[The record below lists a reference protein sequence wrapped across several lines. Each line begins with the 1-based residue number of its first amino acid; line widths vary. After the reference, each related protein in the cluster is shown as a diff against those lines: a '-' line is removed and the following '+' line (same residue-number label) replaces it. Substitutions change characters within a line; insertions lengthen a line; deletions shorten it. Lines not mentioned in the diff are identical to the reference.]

1 MKIISLVYKFILMPI
16 SRAYARYILG
26 DKPADKIMGFLSSL
40 YFWEVHRYWPDF
52 KKPRSF
58 SEKIWNRMLYNR
70 DPIWTMVSD
79 KLRVR
84 EYVVSKAC
92 SEYLIPVLWSGDNP
106 NEIPFS
112 KLPSSFVIKANHG
125 CKYNII
131 VKDKTQLDVEE
142 TKLQLIKWMGTNY
155 CHSSLA
161 GAEWAYKDI
170 VPIILVESFLDFNG
184 NPPLDYKFF
193 CYSGRVEFIQVS
205 FDRFGDASERLLDKD
220 FSAID
225 LWNGLKL
232 FQGKVDRPE
241 NYEEMVQ
248 VAETLARDF
257 EFIRVDL
264 YNVNGRIFVG
274 ELTCYPAGGIA
285 RFIPQKYDF
294 IFGDKWNWKGCIV

>member
-1 MKIISLVYKFILMPI
+1 MPL
-16 SRAYARYILG
+16 SRSYARYILG

-40 YFWEVHRYWPDF
+40 YFWKVHGYWPDF
-52 KKPRSF
+52 KNPRSF
-58 SEKIWNRMLYNR
+58 SEKIWNRMLFNR

-79 KLRVR
+79 KMRVR
-84 EYVVSKAC
+84 EYVVSKVC

-112 KLPSSFVIKANHG
+112 KLPLSFVIKANHG

-131 VKDKTQLDVEE
+131 VKDKTQLDVAG
-142 TKLQLIKWMGTNY
+142 TKFKLKKWLETNY
-155 CHSSLA
+155 CQSSLV
-161 GAEWAYKDI
+161 GAEWAYKNIDP
-170 VPIILVESFLDFNG
+170 VLMVEAFLDCNG
-184 NPPLDYKFF
+184 TPPLDYKFF
-193 CYSGRVEFIQVS
+193 CYSGRAEFLQVS
-205 FDRFGDASERLLDKD
+205 FDRFGDASERFLDKD
-220 FSAID
+220 FCAID

-232 FQGKVDRPE
+232 FQGKIDRPD
-241 NYEEMVQ
+241 NYKEMVQ
-248 VAETLARDF
+248 VAETLALDF

-294 IFGDKWNWKGCIV
+294 IFGDKWN